1 MGGFIRALTC
11 FVSGIDKETQ
21 YWMVLVAQALAG
33 MGNPMAVSVPT
44 NVSQHWFLESQRNFA
59 TIALA
64 MSLPLGIVMGQGIT
78 PVFVKK
84 AADVPLLN
92 WVWFIPTAL
101 TVIAF
106 AFGLRSSKPPTPPSR
121 SAEIEPELGPYFER
135 MKTLLTN
142 KNYLAINVAIGGAVG
157 YFNCLATQLQQL
169 MCSRGYENEFIG
181 LCGAMLLGTGFLGS
195 IITGLIVQKYGRME
209 EVAKIV
215 SFGV

>member
-78 PVFVKK
+78 PVFVKE

-106 AFGLRSSKPPTPPSR
+106 AFGLRSSKPPTPPSL
-121 SAEIEPELGPYFER
+121 S
-135 MKTLLTN
+135 
-142 KNYLAINVAIGGAVG
+142 
-157 YFNCLATQLQQL
+157 
-169 MCSRGYENEFIG
+169 
-181 LCGAMLLGTGFLGS
+181 
-195 IITGLIVQKYGRME
+195 LIH
-209 EVAKIV
+209 I
-215 SFGV
+215 